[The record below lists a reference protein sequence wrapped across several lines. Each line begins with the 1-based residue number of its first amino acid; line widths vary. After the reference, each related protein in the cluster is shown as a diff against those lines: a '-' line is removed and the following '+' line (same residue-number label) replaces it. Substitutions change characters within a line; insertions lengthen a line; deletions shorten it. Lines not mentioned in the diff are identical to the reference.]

1 MLTPEEKAI
10 LHHVVIKSPAL
21 NRNLGEYFKY
31 GGDTIY
37 FVYKSKGEQL
47 RDSIIDYDSI
57 EQIIVYEPSLLE
69 VNFNELK
76 KTSQGLLSEVATK
89 MALQTTYR
97 ELSRRHERKT
107 EGISDSVYVNFLR
120 ELSTRLPD
128 KAVRIKNGQ
137 RIPISTIMNVLDPN
151 IIFNNRVNE
160 LNELKNFKLVEQQEI
175 VNVISES
182 IRNFIQNKSYEYFLK
197 IGGKRGFYKSI
208 LLAAGDGSGTAGLL
222 HEKQLIRGRR
232 NSLGIPTYLLI
243 IRVIFQ
249 FGLIYWAW
257 KNISLHKK

>member
-31 GGDTIY
+31 AGDTVY
-37 FVYKSKGEQL
+37 FLYKSKGEQL

-57 EQIIVYEPSLLE
+57 EQVIVYEPSLLE

-76 KTSQGLLSEVATK
+76 KASQGLLSEVATK

-97 ELSRRHERKT
+97 ELNRRDEIKK

-120 ELSTRLPD
+120 ELSTSLPD

-137 RIPISTIMNVLDPN
+137 RDTNFDD
-151 IIFNNRVNE
+151 NE
-160 LNELKNFKLVEQQEI
+160 CSGSK
-175 VNVISES
+175 
-182 IRNFIQNKSYEYFLK
+182 YYF
-197 IGGKRGFYKSI
+197 
-208 LLAAGDGSGTAGLL
+208 
-222 HEKQLIRGRR
+222 
-232 NSLGIPTYLLI
+232 
-243 IRVIFQ
+243 
-249 FGLIYWAW
+249 
-257 KNISLHKK
+257 